1 MRSVRGFVRAVGF
14 PILAFVLV
22 EAVLGLTAAVCWLD
36 PRRPATFIRWDSVR
50 YLSIATRGYFIHEE
64 NGHVV
69 DGNVAWFPGYPV
81 AIRAMRVLGLQAPRA
96 GRLLSAAAALALL
109 LVTWNFLLPEAEP
122 DKRPPLL
129 LVAAFFPGFVYYH
142 AVFPTSLTAT
152 FMLSGL
158 ALAARGR
165 FLGAGVC
172 GALTAFTYST
182 GLLIL
187 PGLAL
192 AALIYPGLDGRRRLL
207 ALLEGTGLTAA
218 GFVAALAY
226 EHRSVAWNAFSR
238 MQSDYYGSGLHEP
251 LANLAWRTR
260 HIWSREFQPELVI
273 DAQTLL
279 VTLMV
284 TAAVVLAWRQ
294 RRSPDRLHLALLV
307 SGLAFWVAPH
317 IVSRNVSVY
326 RSEALLVGLVAP
338 LQRLPREAL
347 LILLVL
353 LVALGFGMGLLFFE
367 SILV

>member
-1 MRSVRGFVRAVGF
+1 MRAILRAVAF
-14 PILAFVLV
+14 PLVAFVLV
-22 EAVLGLTAAVCWLD
+22 EGVLGLAAALCWQD

-50 YLSIATRGYFIHEE
+50 YLSIATRGYFIEEE

-81 AIRAMRVLGLQAPRA
+81 AIRALRVFGLQAPRA
-96 GRLLSAAAALALL
+96 GRLVSAAAALALL
-109 LVTWNFLLPEAEP
+109 LVVWNLLLRETEP
-122 DKRPPLL
+122 DKKPLLL

-152 FMLSGL
+152 FLLCGL

-165 FLGAGVC
+165 FLGAGAC

-182 GLLIL
+182 GVLAL

-192 AALIYPGLDGRRRLL
+192 AALVYPGLAWPRRLL
-207 ALLEGTGLTAA
+207 ALLQGAGLTAA
-218 GFVAALAY
+218 GFLGALAY
-226 EHRSVAWNAFSR
+226 EHRRVAWNAFSR

-251 LANLAWRTR
+251 LANFAWRTR

-273 DAQTLL
+273 EAQTIVVAVMVMAAL
-279 VTLMV
+279 VM
-284 TAAVVLAWRQ
+284 AWLN
-294 RRSPDRLHLALLV
+294 RRSLDRLDLLLLV
-307 SGLAFWVAPH
+307 SGLAFWAAPH
-317 IVSRNVSVY
+317 VVSRNVSVY

-338 LQRLPREAL
+338 LRRLPREAL
-347 LILLVL
+347 LALLVV
-353 LVALGFGMGLLFFE
+353 LVALGFGMALLFFE